1 MFFAPGGVAFHE
13 GSPDTFSAGCVKL
26 GADDARA
33 FFEFL
38 QVGDRVQVV

>member
-1 MFFAPGGVAFHE
+1 
-13 GSPDTFSAGCVKL
+13 VKL